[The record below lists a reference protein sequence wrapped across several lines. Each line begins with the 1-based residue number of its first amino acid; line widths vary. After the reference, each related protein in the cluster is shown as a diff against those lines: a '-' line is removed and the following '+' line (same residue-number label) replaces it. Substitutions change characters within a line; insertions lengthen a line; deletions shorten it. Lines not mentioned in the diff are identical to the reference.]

1 MELKDF
7 ISASLECIAN
17 GIIESNIKLSDKGF
31 IVSPSIR
38 RLNDRF
44 EQSVPIVHDIEFNV
58 FVEESNE
65 NEKVGKTCI
74 KVFSAGINTKKEG
87 KQGTSLSFKIPVIYP
102 QNYFLLSEK
111 TFEHLDDKDN
121 GDNNG
126 YYIYKDI

>member
-7 ISASLECIAN
+7 IAASLEGIAD
-17 GIIESNIKLSDKGF
+17 GIIESSIRLSDKGL
-31 IVSPSIR
+31 IVSPSVKRVNNRAEI
-38 RLNDRF
+38 
-44 EQSVPIVHDIEFNV
+44 QTSMVHDIEFTV

-65 NEKVGKTCI
+65 VKEEGKAGI
-74 KVFSAGINTKKEG
+74 KVLSAGINNKKEG

-111 TFEHLDDKDN
+111 TFEHLDNKGN

-126 YYIYKDI
+126 YYIYKDV

>member
-7 ISASLECIAN
+7 ISASLEGIAN
-17 GIIESNIKLSDKGF
+17 GIIESNIKLSNKGF

-44 EQSVPIVHDIEFNV
+44 EQSVPIVHDVEFNV

-65 NEKVGKTCI
+65 NEKAGKTGI